1 MGNKLMRFIRPDKE
15 DKVSSNEPINTGNYS
30 AISGL
35 FLRAVWQINS
45 VFGENSEQKTRT
57 IHTLSSSSSHAMR
70 HSKVFLSCVN
80 YFISAC
86 IVSIGLLFCSAVHKS
101 LQPSVFGRTS
111 CIL

>member
-15 DKVSSNEPINTGNYS
+15 DKISSHELIHTGNYS

-45 VFGENSEQKTRT
+45 VFGKNSEQKTRA
-57 IHTLSSSSSHAMR
+57 IHTLSSSSSHTMR

-80 YFISAC
+80 YFIRAC
-86 IVSIGLLFCSAVHKS
+86 IVSICLLFCSLVHKS
-101 LQPSVFGRTS
+101 LQLS
-111 CIL
+111 